1 MFLIFLRH
9 RKQQIQIMNIS
20 LFKSKL
26 LPVFSILFLFIFW
39 KLPLD
44 IDYFE
49 IILAT
54 LFVLLVSYIEFKSK
68 FLKSLGFQKKDFTLN
83 TLLIK
88 APLYAFGL
96 FVLYYFVLVPGTT
109 YLTKQLIDFSTFDT
123 IKNNPTLLIVS
134 LVFIW
139 VSAAFG
145 EEIVWRRYFM
155 KQFVKLFGEG
165 KLSISLNIILF
176 GILFGMLHSYQG
188 ITGQI
193 VTGILGATLS
203 FIFYKH
209 KYNLW
214 LNIAIHGFFD
224 SIAILLFYFELL

>member
-1 MFLIFLRH
+1 
-9 RKQQIQIMNIS
+9 
-20 LFKSKL
+20 
-26 LPVFSILFLFIFW
+26 
-39 KLPLD
+39 
-44 IDYFE
+44 
-49 IILAT
+49 
-54 LFVLLVSYIEFKSK
+54 
-68 FLKSLGFQKKDFTLN
+68 
-83 TLLIK
+83 
-88 APLYAFGL
+88 
-96 FVLYYFVLVPGTT
+96 
-109 YLTKQLIDFSTFDT
+109 
-123 IKNNPTLLIVS
+123 
-134 LVFIW
+134 
-139 VSAAFG
+139 
-145 EEIVWRRYFM
+145 M